1 MSKIVLYEDAACH
14 TYPERGGANYSPNDR
29 YPEYP
34 WPEEIAAKENRVY
47 DSIRNVFILAGL
59 DAEHSGEKGW
69 NPLGEY
75 ITPGDTV
82 LLKPNWVEN
91 KNKRHI
97 DDSLQ
102 SLVTNPAVV
111 RAVLDYVWIALKG
124 TGKVY
129 IGDAPMQGCDIE
141 NLFEVAGY
149 RELFQFYRDRGIDL
163 RVADLRKY
171 SVQDKYNGVFTE
183 PHMNEDTF
191 GGIVV
196 DIGPRSLH
204 YEKESLNPR
213 YKVEDYPQT
222 LTQEYHSNGHHR
234 YEVNR
239 LPLMAD
245 VIINLPKPKT
255 HRLAGFTGACKN
267 FVGITYEKASLP
279 HRADDDRESGK
290 GDAYSRHS
298 AIKGWMRYFNEKR
311 TYHSREGNYVRCKCN
326 DFLMKASYVIGSAL
340 SGDWYRIGSWY
351 GNDTIWRTAMDL
363 NRIIL
368 YADKHGN
375 LQSTAQRRII
385 HIGDMVISGEKEG
398 PVAPTPKPL
407 GIILFSDNAMAFDRT
422 LCGIMGFRSE
432 CFPMFSNKNALGIF
446 SFVDKDELDRETLIS
461 NRKDIDGVELS
472 QFPLIDEWKF
482 EPHPTWKGHIEK
494 G

>member
-14 TYPERGGANYSPNDR
+14 TYPERGTGYSPSDR

-34 WPEEIAAKENRVY
+34 WPEEIASKENRVY

-59 DAEHSGEKGW
+59 DIEHCGEKKW

-75 ITPGDTV
+75 IMPGDTV

-102 SLVTNPAVV
+102 SMVTNVTVV

-124 TGKVY
+124 TGEIY

-141 NLFEVAGY
+141 NLFEIAGY
-149 RELFQFYRDRGIDL
+149 QELFRFYRDRGVDL
-163 RVADLRKY
+163 RFADLRKY

-183 PHMNEDTF
+183 PRMNEDTF
-191 GGIVV
+191 GGTVV
-196 DIGPRSLH
+196 DVGSQSLH
-204 YEKESLNPR
+204 YEKELLKPR

-222 LTQEYHSNGHHR
+222 LTQDYHSNGHHR

-290 GDAYSRHS
+290 GDAYLRHS

-311 TYHSREGNYVRCKCN
+311 TYHSREGNYIRCKCN

-368 YADKHGN
+368 YADKCGN
-375 LQSTAQRRII
+375 LQPTVQRKII

-432 CFPMFSNKNALGIF
+432 CFPMFGNKTALDIF
-446 SFVDKDELDRETLIS
+446 SFADKDELNRETLIS
-461 NRKDIDGVELS
+461 NRKDVDGIELNE
-472 QFPLIDEWKF
+472 FPLIDEWKF
-482 EPHPTWKGHIEK
+482 EPHPTWKGHIER